1 MNCISLPSTY
11 YEIHIDEEI
20 IEVAF
25 LQQKQGGE
33 VLRVK
38 ILNLPISEY

>member
-1 MNCISLPSTY
+1 MNCISLSSTY

-20 IEVAF
+20 IEVAS

-33 VLRVK
+33 VLQVK